1 MLAGVTML
9 SSSAPAASIARPASL
24 KVYYGDMAF
33 WRAEVVRLA
42 LFMGDVPFEDVRD
55 QKRADLMAAGK
66 LTFGAVPVLEADG
79 KILSQT
85 SAMAVYAA
93 KLAGI
98 HPEDAWDAAKVDE
111 CISGCTDVT
120 VTVGKTFGMKD
131 DEKASARAALI
142 APDGRLTLHLGGL
155 EKICA
160 ENGGCSYAV
169 GSTMTVADISIWRL
183 VGWLSSG
190 IIDGIPVDY
199 VSSTFPHLAALVAA
213 VDAHPKVGE
222 WKPKPKSNPKPNPKP
237 NPNPNPD
244 PNPTQVGEWKA
255 LHSKFYAPK

>member
-9 SSSAPAASIARPASL
+9 SSSAPGASIARPASL

-160 ENGGCSYAV
+160 ANGANGYAV
-169 GSTMTVADISIWRL
+169 GSSVTVADLAIWRL
-183 VGWLSSG
+183 CGWLSSG
-190 IIDGIPVDY
+190 VIDGLEKDY
-199 VSSTFPHLAALVAA
+199 IATTFPALQKLVETTG
-213 VDAHPKVGE
+213 AHPKV
-222 WKPKPKSNPKPNPKP
+222 
-237 NPNPNPD
+237 
-244 PNPTQVGEWKA
+244 VEWKA
-255 LHSKFYAPK
+255 MYPKFYADEYGGGKLA

>member
-1 MLAGVTML
+1 MLTGLTML
-9 SSSAPAASIARPASL
+9 SSSTSASAIARPASL
-24 KVYYGDMAF
+24 KVYYGDMPF

-55 QKRADLMAAGK
+55 QKRVDLIAAGK

-79 KILSQT
+79 KMLSQT

-93 KLAGI
+93 KLAGM

-120 VTVGKTFGMKD
+120 GTVGKTFGMKD

-142 APDGRLTLHLGGL
+142 AADGRLTLHLGGL
-155 EKICA
+155 EKICS

-169 GSTMTVADISIWRL
+169 GSTITVADIAIWRL

-190 IIDGIPVDY
+190 VIDGIPGDY
-199 VSSTFPHLAALVAA
+199 VSTTFPHLAELVTA

-222 WKPKPKSNPKPNPKP
+222 WK
-237 NPNPNPD
+237 
-244 PNPTQVGEWKA
+244 T
-255 LHSKFYAPK
+255 LHAKFSAPK

>member
-1 MLAGVTML
+1 MLAGLTML
-9 SSSAPAASIARPASL
+9 SSSTSASAIARPASL
-24 KVYYGDMAF
+24 KVYYGDMPF

-55 QKRADLMAAGK
+55 QKRVDLIAAGK

-93 KLAGI
+93 KLAGM

-111 CISGCTDVT
+111 CISGCTDIT
-120 VTVGKTFGMKD
+120 GTVGKTFGMKD
-131 DEKASARAALI
+131 DEKATARAALI
-142 APDGRLTLHLGGL
+142 AAGGRLTLHLGGL
-155 EKICA
+155 EKICS

-169 GSTMTVADISIWRL
+169 GSTMTVADIAIWRL

-190 IIDGIPVDY
+190 VIDGIPGDY
-199 VSSTFPHLAALVAA
+199 VSTTFPHLAQLVTA

-222 WKPKPKSNPKPNPKP
+222 WKS
-237 NPNPNPD
+237 
-244 PNPTQVGEWKA
+244 

>member
-1 MLAGVTML
+1 MLAGITML
-9 SSSAPAASIARPASL
+9 SSSTSASAIARPASL
-24 KVYYGDMAF
+24 KVYYGDMPF

-55 QKRADLMAAGK
+55 QKRVDLIVRAHMLELTSSAQPSRLCISRTQAAGK

-79 KILSQT
+79 KMLSQT

-93 KLAGI
+93 KLAGM

-120 VTVGKTFGMKD
+120 GTVGKTFGMKD

-142 APDGRLTLHLGGL
+142 AADGRLTLHLGGL
-155 EKICA
+155 EKICS

-169 GSTMTVADISIWRL
+169 GSTITVADIAIWRL

-190 IIDGIPVDY
+190 VIDGIPGDY
-199 VSSTFPHLAALVAA
+199 VSTTFPHLAELVTA

-222 WKPKPKSNPKPNPKP
+222 WK
-237 NPNPNPD
+237 
-244 PNPTQVGEWKA
+244 T